1 MELGLLGRR
10 ALVTGA
16 SRGIGAAVARALA
29 AEGVTVFAAARSTDA
44 IRAWIDE
51 LPADMATRITPL
63 ACDLADLGAVEAMAT
78 TLLDNDGVDILINNG
93 GGPPPG
99 PALGQS
105 TEAWMTHFR
114 TMAAHVFRLTDLL
127 IPPMIERGWGR
138 VVTVASSGIEQPLA
152 NLALS
157 NAIRSAVLGWSKTL
171 ASEVARHGVTVNLA
185 LPGRI
190 DTDRVAQLDALAAV
204 RRGETVEA
212 VRGESEKTIPM
223 GRYGRPEEFA
233 GAVVFLASN
242 AASYITGAKIR
253 IDGGLIRAI

>member
-1 MELGLLGRR
+1 MELGLMGRR

-16 SRGIGAAVARALA
+16 SRGIGAAIARALA
-29 AEGVTVFAAARSTDA
+29 AEGVTVLAAARSTDA

-51 LPADMATRITPL
+51 LPADTAARVTPV
-63 ACDLADLGAVEAMAT
+63 ACDLADLGEVEAMAT
-78 TLLDNDGVDILINNG
+78 TVLETGGVDILINNG
-93 GGPPPG
+93 GGPPAG

-105 TEAWMTHFR
+105 TEAWTTQFR

-127 IPPMIERGWGR
+127 MPPMIARGWGR
-138 VVTVASSGIEQPLA
+138 VVTVASSGIEQPLD

-157 NAIRSAVLGWSKTL
+157 NGIRSAVLGWSKTL
-171 ASEVARHGVTVNLA
+171 ASEVARHGVTVNLV

-190 DTDRVAQLDALAAV
+190 DTDRLAQLDTLAAT

-212 VRGESEKTIPM
+212 VRTESQAAIPM
-223 GRYGRPEEFA
+223 GRYGRPDEFA

-242 AASYITGAKIR
+242 AASYITGVKIR
-253 IDGGLIRAI
+253 IDGGLIRSV